1 MEIGL
6 QQAKEHLCEIKDLK
20 DIFLAPEA
28 AENTITALKK
38 EITGGYFASGYFLWK
53 QDVHC
58 NYDTEER
65 R

>member
-1 MEIGL
+1 MMEIGL

-38 EITGGYFASGYFLWK
+38 EITGG
-53 QDVHC
+53 
-58 NYDTEER
+58 
-65 R
+65 